1 VHARISGKKL
11 LPEMHF
17 TFKQARDHLRAEL
30 FGRQTVE
37 ETLQFIQAL
46 AAEARKSSATRLLVW
61 VRNSRPIFKVEQYG
75 LSEHFKQLAAQKDV
89 RVALLADSDEV
100 RASHQYIEVLAAQ
113 QGAKVRAFRE
123 ETRALAWLGAQS
135 QE

>member
-1 VHARISGKKL
+1 
-11 LPEMHF
+11 MHF
-17 TFKQARDHLRAEL
+17 TFKPSKDHLRADL

-37 ETLQFIQAL
+37 ETLQFIDAL
-46 AAEARKSSATRLLVW
+46 VAEARKSEATRFLVW
-61 VRNSRPIFKVEQYG
+61 VRNSRPIFKVEQYKI
-75 LSEHFKQLAAQKDV
+75 SEQFKQLAARKDI

-123 ETRALAWLGAQS
+123 EARALAWLGAQS